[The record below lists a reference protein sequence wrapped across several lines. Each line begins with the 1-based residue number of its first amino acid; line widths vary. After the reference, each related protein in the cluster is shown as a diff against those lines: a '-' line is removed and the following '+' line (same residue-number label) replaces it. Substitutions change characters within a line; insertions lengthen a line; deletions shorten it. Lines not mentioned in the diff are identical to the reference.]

1 MSLTVPAVTAL
12 PEVASDGIIPELI
25 LKQEFPLSKIRIW
38 HVGSFRIGINR
49 TDLEG
54 GWHHGCPYDR
64 L

>member
-1 MSLTVPAVTAL
+1 MIERSAAGK
-12 PEVASDGIIPELI
+12 S
-25 LKQEFPLSKIRIW
+25 LKQEFALSKIRIW

-54 GWHHGCPYDR
+54 GWHHGCPYDH